1 MTRTLEELGER
12 LFVGRTAE
20 VYAWSDTEVI
30 KLYQPW
36 VSEDTARQE
45 RASTQAALDL
55 GISVP
60 EVGDI
65 VSVDGRPGLVL
76 EHIRGVTMMS
86 RIESDVSRAGC
97 FARQLAEIHV
107 AISSV
112 VADSRLPEQSA
123 VLHTKIARCES
134 LTEPGRQKALASLTQ
149 MPRGNRLCHGDFHP
163 GNVILSGDGPVV
175 IDWIDASRGNPV
187 ADLARSSILFMG
199 HIAITPCS
207 SAVRCAMELFH
218 STYRDI
224 YMRRTNI
231 DRGEYA
237 TWLPIVATAR
247 LSEGIPEFRDWL
259 IEQAQAGVA
268 GR

>member
-12 LFVGRTAE
+12 LFAGRTSE

-30 KLYQPW
+30 KLYQPG
-36 VSEDTARQE
+36 VSGETAERE
-45 RASTQAALDL
+45 RASTEAALDM

-65 VSVDGRPGLVL
+65 VNVDGRLGLVF
-76 EHIRGVTMMS
+76 ERIRGVTMMS
-86 RIESDVSRAGC
+86 QIESDVSRANY

-112 VADSRLPEQSA
+112 IVGERLPEQSG
-123 VLHTKIARCES
+123 VLQTKIARCES
-134 LTEPGRQKALASLTQ
+134 LTESTRQMMLASLAQ
-149 MPRGNRLCHGDFHP
+149 MPRGDRLCHGDFHP
-163 GNVILSGDGPVV
+163 GNVILSSDRPVV
-175 IDWIDASRGNPV
+175 IDWVDASRGNPV

-218 STYRDI
+218 STYLDICVQKMNVDRD
-224 YMRRTNI
+224 
-231 DRGEYA
+231 EYA
-237 TWLPIVATAR
+237 MWLPTIAAAR
-247 LSEGIPEFRDWL
+247 LDDGIPEFRDWL
-259 IEQAQAGVA
+259 MEQVGNLHPC
-268 GR
+268 

>member
-1 MTRTLEELGER
+1 MSRTLDELGER

-20 VYAWSDTEVI
+20 VYAWSDTEVV

-187 ADLARSSILFMG
+187 ADVARSSILFMG
-199 HIAITPCS
+199 HIAIAPCS

-218 STYRDI
+218 STYLDICMQAMNVNRD
-224 YMRRTNI
+224 
-231 DRGEYA
+231 EYA
-237 TWLPIVATAR
+237 MWLPIVAAAR

>member
-12 LFVGRTAE
+12 LFAGRTAE

-30 KLYQPW
+30 KLYRPW
-36 VSEDTARQE
+36 VSRDTAERE
-45 RASTQAALDL
+45 RASTQAALDM

-65 VSVDGRPGLVL
+65 VSVDGRPGLIFDR
-76 EHIRGVTMMS
+76 IRGVTMMS
-86 RIESDVSRAGC
+86 KIDSDTAQVES

-112 VADSRLPEQSA
+112 VADERLPEQSV
-123 VLHTKIARCES
+123 VLQTKIARCEL
-134 LTEPGRQKALASLTQ
+134 LTESARHKALASLAQ
-149 MPRGNRLCHGDFHP
+149 MPRGERLCHGDFHP
-163 GNVILSGDGPVV
+163 GNVIVSGDRPVV
-175 IDWIDASRGNPV
+175 IDWIDASRGNPA

-218 STYRDI
+218 STYLEI
-224 YMRRTNI
+224 CLQEMNV

-237 TWLPIVATAR
+237 MWLPIVAAAR
-247 LSEGIPEFRDWL
+247 LVEGIPEFRDWL
-259 IEQAQAGVA
+259 MEQAQAGVA